1 MIRIG
6 DLMETIGIIFA
17 MNEELSAL
25 KKYFMIDKI
34 SKTYELT
41 FYEVNLT
48 EKRIILVE
56 SGVGKVNAGRTAQIL
71 IDNYKPDAIYN
82 IGVAGGID
90 KSLEVGDVIIS
101 TSLVQHDFDITAFDH
116 KKGYIPNIGDIIPVD
131 RALVMNSIEVLKKR
145 RLPYKLGCIAS
156 GDIFCTDTNMANKI
170 NQKFKALG
178 VEMEGAAIGQV
189 CFLCQVP
196 CLVLRS
202 ISDCP
207 NNHNRITYDEFLPK
221 ACENIAKIMYE
232 ILTFKD

>member
-1 MIRIG
+1 M
-6 DLMETIGIIFA
+6 DTIGIIFA
-17 MNEELSAL
+17 MNEELTAL
-25 KKYFMIDKI
+25 KKYFTIDKI
-34 SKTYELT
+34 TKIYDLT
-41 FYEVNLT
+41 FYEVDFIETRLV
-48 EKRIILVE
+48 LVE
-56 SGVGKVNAGRTAQIL
+56 SGVGKVNAGRTTQIL
-71 IDNYKPDAIYN
+71 IDNYKPSAIYN
-82 IGVAGGID
+82 IGVAGGVD
-90 KSLEVGDVIIS
+90 KSLKVGDVVIS

-116 KKGYIPNIGDIIPVD
+116 KKGYIPNVGDVIPVD
-131 RALVMNSIEVLKKR
+131 KVLVMNSTEALEKKS
-145 RLPYKLGCIAS
+145 LPYRLGCIAS
-156 GDIFCTDTNMANKI
+156 GDIFCTDAEMASKI
-170 NQKFKALG
+170 NEKFKALC

>member
-1 MIRIG
+1 
-6 DLMETIGIIFA
+6 METIGIIFA
-17 MNEELSAL
+17 MNEELLAL
-25 KKYFMIDKI
+25 KKYFTIDKI
-34 SKTYELT
+34 RKIYELT
-41 FYEVNLT
+41 FYEIDLIG
-48 EKRIILVE
+48 KRIILVE
-56 SGVGKVNAGRTAQIL
+56 SGVGKVNAGRTTQIL

-101 TSLVQHDFDITAFDH
+101 TSLIQHDFDISAFDH

-131 RALVMNSIEVLKKR
+131 KTLVKNSTEILDKKG
-145 RLPYKLGCIAS
+145 LSYKLGCIAS
-156 GDIFCTDTNMANKI
+156 GDIFCTDTNMASKI
-170 NQKFKALG
+170 NQKFSSLC

-196 CLVLRS
+196 CIVLRS

-207 NNHNRITYDEFLPK
+207 NNNNRITYDEFLPK

-232 ILTFKD
+232 ILTFKN

>member
-1 MIRIG
+1 M
-6 DLMETIGIIFA
+6 DTIGIIFA
-17 MNEELSAL
+17 MNEELTAL
-25 KKYFMIDKI
+25 KKYFTIDKI
-34 SKTYELT
+34 TKIYDLT
-41 FYEVNLT
+41 FYEVDFIETRLV
-48 EKRIILVE
+48 LVE
-56 SGVGKVNAGRTAQIL
+56 SGVGKVNAGRTTQIL
-71 IDNYKPDAIYN
+71 IDNYKPSAIYN
-82 IGVAGGID
+82 IGVAGGVD
-90 KSLEVGDVIIS
+90 KSLKVGDVVIS

-116 KKGYIPNIGDIIPVD
+116 KKGYIPNVGDVILVD
-131 RALVMNSIEVLKKR
+131 KILVINSIEALNKKS
-145 RLPYKLGCIAS
+145 LPYKLGCIAS
-156 GDIFCTDTNMANKI
+156 GDIFCTDAKMASKI
-170 NQKFKALG
+170 NEKFKALC

>member
-1 MIRIG
+1 
-6 DLMETIGIIFA
+6 
-17 MNEELSAL
+17 MN
-25 KKYFMIDKI
+25 
-34 SKTYELT
+34 
-41 FYEVNLT
+41 
-48 EKRIILVE
+48 
-56 SGVGKVNAGRTAQIL
+56 
-71 IDNYKPDAIYN
+71 DNYKN
-82 IGVAGGID
+82 
-90 KSLEVGDVIIS
+90 
-101 TSLVQHDFDITAFDH
+101 HIT
-116 KKGYIPNIGDIIPVD
+116 GYISNIGDTIPVD
-131 RALVMNSIEVLKKR
+131 RALVMNSIEVLEKK

-156 GDIFCTDTNMANKI
+156 GDILCTDTNMASKI

>member
-1 MIRIG
+1 MN
-6 DLMETIGIIFA
+6 TIGIIFA
-17 MNEELSAL
+17 MNEELTAL
-25 KKYFMIDKI
+25 KKYFTIDKI
-34 SKTYELT
+34 TKIYDLT
-41 FYEVNLT
+41 FYEVDFIETRLV
-48 EKRIILVE
+48 LVE
-56 SGVGKVNAGRTAQIL
+56 SGVGKVNAGRTTQIL
-71 IDNYKPDAIYN
+71 IDNYKPRAIYN
-82 IGVAGGID
+82 IGVAGGVD
-90 KSLEVGDVIIS
+90 KSLKVGDVVIS

-131 RALVMNSIEVLKKR
+131 KVLVMNSIEVLEKK

-156 GDIFCTDTNMANKI
+156 GDIFCTDAKMASKI
-170 NQKFKALG
+170 NEKFNALC
-178 VEMEGAAIGQV
+178 VEMEGAAVGQV

-202 ISDCP
+202 ISDCQ

>member
-34 SKTYELT
+34 SKIYELT

-101 TSLVQHDFDITAFDH
+101 TSLVQHDFIFQ
-116 KKGYIPNIGDIIPVD
+116 I
-131 RALVMNSIEVLKKR
+131 LVILYLWIEL
-145 RLPYKLGCIAS
+145 
-156 GDIFCTDTNMANKI
+156 
-170 NQKFKALG
+170 
-178 VEMEGAAIGQV
+178 
-189 CFLCQVP
+189 
-196 CLVLRS
+196 
-202 ISDCP
+202 
-207 NNHNRITYDEFLPK
+207 
-221 ACENIAKIMYE
+221 
-232 ILTFKD
+232 